1 MEADKIQAF
10 KERMAKARAEKKSKV
25 HIEEVKPTI
34 TAAPAVHVKQEE
46 KVVFFTETDYGRKRE
61 TGEKFIKHQY
71 PRWYGRKEKEDI
83 AEEIRMLEK
92 GIENKYFPA
101 GEIGAVRERLKR
113 AKTVM
118 DDIDQQMPSFEKQ
131 KDTLAKLRTEA
142 GESLAPT
149 MYKRNEETKGLV
161 DAHDL
166 SELWSQNKI
175 EVTPLVADV
184 ARQNGIEVTKDRKMN
199 QVNLSR
205 LWQLASAALGE
216 SRNPEVLRRD

>member
-1 MEADKIQAF
+1 MSEAEI
-10 KERMAKARAEKKSKV
+10 KELSPEEKKQKKRDQMAKVRAAR
-25 HIEEVKPTI
+25 KPKE
-34 TAAPAVHVKQEE
+34 APAVHLSPED

-71 PRWYGRKEKEDI
+71 PRWYNRKEKADI

-101 GEIGAVRERLKR
+101 GEIGAVRERLKK
-113 AKTVM
+113 AKSAM
-118 DDIDQQMPSFEKQ
+118 DSMDQQMPEFEKN
-131 KDTLAKLRTEA
+131 KDKIARLRKEA
-142 GESLAPT
+142 AESLAPT
-149 MYKRNEETKGLV
+149 MYKRNEENKGLV
-161 DAHDL
+161 DAHEL
-166 SELWSQNKI
+166 SLLWSENKI

-216 SRNPEVLRRD
+216 SRNPEVMRRD